1 MSLIN
6 LVKHI
11 LCPVDFSEK
20 SLQVI
25 DHALRLSDVFGARVS
40 ALNVVDDSLPE
51 YASYRRSEKDMQTL
65 RRTLEQ
71 DSQNRMK
78 LHIEPRLRSF
88 PDAKTMTIFGKPS
101 DSIVKVAKEQRANL
115 IMMATRS
122 LGLTGQF
129 ILGSTT
135 YKILRTAPCPL
146 MVFSK
151 PETKFRALRI
161 LFPTDF
167 SEISQLS
174 LPYLFKLAV
183 DYGSD
188 IHIVHYRQSHNVA
201 SKDPAR
207 YLELI
212 KRSAVSNRIPANRIF
227 ANDDIKGITP
237 GAAIL
242 KYAKDNG
249 IDLTILSAHGAS
261 GYKQFFLGT
270 TAVEVSSKS
279 ESPVLLIRKMEF

>member
-1 MSLIN
+1 MSLIS

-25 DHALRLSDVFGARVS
+25 DHALRLCDVFGATISV
-40 ALNVVDDSLPE
+40 LNVVDDSSPE
-51 YASYRRSEKDMQTL
+51 YASYRRSEKDMQML

-88 PDAKTMTIFGKPS
+88 SNATMTTLFGKPS
-101 DSIVKVAKEQRANL
+101 DVIVKIAKEQRANL

-151 PETKFRALRI
+151 PEMKFRAIRI

-183 DYGSD
+183 DYGAD
-188 IHIVHYRQSHNVA
+188 IHLVHYRQMHNAV
-201 SKDPAR
+201 SKDPTR
-207 YLELI
+207 DLELI
-212 KRSAVSNRIPANRIF
+212 KRNAISNRIPANRIF
-227 ANDDIKGITP
+227 INDDIKGITP

-242 KYAKDNG
+242 KYAKENA

-270 TAVEVSSKS
+270 TAVEISSKS

>member
-1 MSLIN
+1 MSVIN

-11 LCPVDFSEK
+11 LCPIDFSEK

-25 DHALRLSDVFGARVS
+25 DHALRLSDVFGAKISV
-40 ALNVVDDSLPE
+40 LNVVDDTSPE
-51 YASYRRSEKDMQTL
+51 YASYRRNEKDMQML

-88 PDAKTMTIFGKPS
+88 SDSKMLTLFGKPS
-101 DSIVKVAKEQRANL
+101 DIIVKVAKEQRANL

-135 YKILRTAPCPL
+135 YKILRIAPCPL

-151 PETKFRALRI
+151 PEAKFRALRI

-167 SEISQLS
+167 SELSQLS

-183 DYGSD
+183 DYGAD
-188 IHIVHYRQSHNVA
+188 IHIVHYRQMHNAV

-207 YLELI
+207 DIELI

-227 ANDDIKGITP
+227 THADIKGITP
-237 GAAIL
+237 GAAVL
-242 KYAKDNG
+242 KYAKDNM
-249 IDLTILSAHGAS
+249 IDLIILSAHGAS

-279 ESPVLLIRKMEF
+279 ECPVLLIRKMEF

>member
-1 MSLIN
+1 MSAIH

-25 DHALRLSDVFGARVS
+25 DHALRLSDVFDASISV
-40 ALNVVDDSLPE
+40 LNVVDDSLPE
-51 YASYRRSEKDMQTL
+51 YASYRRSEKDIQML

-88 PDAKTMTIFGKPS
+88 PDSKMITLFGKPS
-101 DSIVKVAKEQRANL
+101 DMIVKVAKEQRANL

-135 YKILRTAPCPL
+135 YKILRTSPCPL

-151 PETKFRALRI
+151 PEMKFRALRI

-174 LPYLFKLAV
+174 IPYVVKLAV
-183 DYGSD
+183 DYGAD
-188 IHIVHYRQSHNVA
+188 IHLVHYRQLHNSF

-207 YLELI
+207 HLELI
-212 KRSAVSNRIPANRIF
+212 KRSIVSNRIPSTRIF
-227 ANDDIKGITP
+227 ASDDIKGSTP

-242 KYAKDNG
+242 KYAKEHSV
-249 IDLTILSAHGAS
+249 DLIILSAHGIS

-279 ESPVLLIRKMEF
+279 EIPVLLIRKMEF

>member
-1 MSLIN
+1 MSLIS

-25 DHALRLSDVFGARVS
+25 DHALRLSDVFGARISV
-40 ALNVVDDSLPE
+40 LNIVDDSSPE
-51 YASYRRSEKDMQTL
+51 YASYRRSEKDMQML

-78 LHIEPRLRSF
+78 LHIEPRLRNF
-88 PDAKTMTIFGKPS
+88 PDSKMITLFGKPS
-101 DSIVKVAKEQRANL
+101 DMIVKVAKEQRANL

-122 LGLTGQF
+122 LGLTSQF

-151 PETKFRALRI
+151 PEMKFRALRI

-174 LPYLFKLAV
+174 IPYLAKLAF
-183 DYGSD
+183 DYGAD
-188 IHIVHYRQSHNVA
+188 IHIVHYRQMQNPF
-201 SKDPAR
+201 SKDPMR
-207 YLELI
+207 HLELI
-212 KRSAVSNRIPANRIF
+212 KRTLVSNRIPANRIF
-227 ANDDIKGITP
+227 TNDDIKGITP
-237 GAAIL
+237 GAASL
-242 KYAKDNG
+242 KYAKENA
-249 IDLTILSAHGAS
+249 IDLIILSAHGIS

-270 TAVEVSSKS
+270 TAVEISSKS

>member
-25 DHALRLSDVFGARVS
+25 DHAMRLSDVFGAKISV
-40 ALNVVDDSLPE
+40 LNVVDDSSPE
-51 YASYRRSEKDMQTL
+51 YASYRRSEKDMQML

-78 LHIEPRLRSF
+78 LHIEPRLRAFSG
-88 PDAKTMTIFGKPS
+88 ATMTTLFGKPS
-101 DSIVKVAKEQRANL
+101 DLIVKVAKEQRVNL

-122 LGLTGQF
+122 LGLTSQF

-183 DYGSD
+183 DYGAD
-188 IHIVHYRQSHNVA
+188 IHIVHYRHLHNPV

-207 YLELI
+207 DLELI
-212 KRSAVSNRIPANRIF
+212 KRVAISNRIPANRIF
-227 ANDDIKGITP
+227 TNGDIKGITP

-242 KYAKDNG
+242 KYAKENA
-249 IDLTILSAHGAS
+249 IDLIVLSAHGSS
-261 GYKQFFLGT
+261 GYKQFFLGA

-279 ESPVLLIRKMEF
+279 ESPVFLIRKMEF

>member
-1 MSLIN
+1 MSDFN

-20 SLQVI
+20 SLHVV
-25 DHALRLSDVFGARVS
+25 DHALRLSDVFGAKISV
-40 ALNVVDDSLPE
+40 LNVVDDSLPE
-51 YASYRRSEKDMQTL
+51 YASYRRSEKDMQML

-78 LHIEPRLRSF
+78 LHIEPRLRGFS
-88 PDAKTMTIFGKPS
+88 DSKMMTSFGKPA
-101 DSIVKVAKEQRANL
+101 DVIVKLAKEQHADF

-122 LGLTGQF
+122 LGLAGQF
-129 ILGSTT
+129 ILGDTS

-146 MVFSK
+146 MVFPK
-151 PETKFRALRI
+151 PETPFRALRI
-161 LFPTDF
+161 LYPTDF

-174 LPYLFKLAV
+174 IPYLFKLANN
-183 DYGSD
+183 YGSD
-188 IHIVHYRQSHNVA
+188 IHLVHHRQLHNPT
-201 SKDPAR
+201 SKDPMR
-207 YLELI
+207 SLELI
-212 KRSAVSNRIPANRIF
+212 KRYAILNRIPANRIF
-227 ANDDIKGITP
+227 LNDNIKGVTP

-242 KYAKDNG
+242 KYAKDYN
-249 IDLTILSAHGAS
+249 IDLIILSTHGVS

-279 ESPVLLIRKMEF
+279 ECPVLLIRKTEF

>member
-1 MSLIN
+1 MSVIN

-25 DHALRLSDVFGARVS
+25 DHALRLSDVFRAKISV
-40 ALNVVDDSLPE
+40 LNVIDDSSPE
-51 YASYRRSEKDMQTL
+51 YAAYRRSEKDVQTL

-78 LHIEPRLRSF
+78 LHIEPRLRSS
-88 PDAKTMTIFGKPS
+88 PDAKLISLFGKPS
-101 DSIVKVAKEQRANL
+101 DTIVRVAKEQRANL

-129 ILGSTT
+129 VLGSTT

-151 PETKFRALRI
+151 PEMKFRALRL

-167 SEISQLS
+167 SELSQLS

-183 DYGSD
+183 DYGAD
-188 IHIVHYRQSHNVA
+188 VHLIHYRQLHNAV
-201 SKDPAR
+201 SKDPMR
-207 YLELI
+207 DLEMI
-212 KRSAVSNRIPANRIF
+212 KRSAISNRVPANRIF
-227 ANDDIKGITP
+227 LNDDIKGITP

-242 KYAKDNG
+242 KYAKDNM
-249 IDLTILSAHGAS
+249 IDLIILSAHGAS

-279 ESPVLLIRKMEF
+279 ECPVLLIRKMEF

>member
-1 MSLIN
+1 MSIG

-11 LCPVDFSEK
+11 LCPIDFSEK

-25 DHALRLSDVFGARVS
+25 DHATRLADVFGARIS
-40 ALNVVDDSLPE
+40 ALNVVDDMAPE
-51 YASYRRSEKDMQTL
+51 YASYRRSEKDMQAL

-88 PDAKTMTIFGKPS
+88 PDAQKLTVFGKPA
-101 DSIVKVAKEQRANL
+101 DVIVRVAKEQRAEL

-122 LGLTGQF
+122 LGLASQF

-135 YKILRTAPCPL
+135 YKIVRTAPCPL

-151 PETKFRALRI
+151 PEQKFRALRI

-167 SEISQLS
+167 SELSMLS
-174 LPYLFKLAV
+174 LPYLYKLAL

-188 IHIVHYRQSHNVA
+188 IHIVHYRQAHNPA
-201 SKDPAR
+201 SRDPAR
-207 YLELI
+207 DMDLL
-212 KRSAVSNRIPANRIF
+212 RRNAVANRIPFNRIF
-227 ANDDIKGITP
+227 TNDNIKGVTP
-237 GAAIL
+237 GAATL

-249 IDLTILSAHGAS
+249 IDLIILSAHGAS

-279 ESPVLLIRKMEF
+279 ECPVLVVRKMEF

>member
-1 MSLIN
+1 MSLIS

-25 DHALRLSDVFGARVS
+25 DHALRLSDVFGARISV
-40 ALNVVDDSLPE
+40 LNIVDDSSPE
-51 YASYRRSEKDMQTL
+51 YASYRRSEKDMQML

-78 LHIEPRLRSF
+78 LHIEPRLRNF
-88 PDAKTMTIFGKPS
+88 PDSKMITLFGKPS
-101 DSIVKVAKEQRANL
+101 DMIVKVAKEQRANL

-151 PETKFRALRI
+151 PEMKFRALRI

-174 LPYLFKLAV
+174 IPYLAKLAF
-183 DYGSD
+183 DYGAD
-188 IHIVHYRQSHNVA
+188 IHIVHYRQMQNPF
-201 SKDPAR
+201 SKDPMR
-207 YLELI
+207 HLELI
-212 KRSAVSNRIPANRIF
+212 KRTLVSNRIPANRIF
-227 ANDDIKGITP
+227 TNDDIKGITP
-237 GAAIL
+237 GAASL
-242 KYAKDNG
+242 KYAKENA
-249 IDLTILSAHGAS
+249 IDLIILSAHGIS

-270 TAVEVSSKS
+270 TAVEISSKS

>member
-1 MSLIN
+1 MSLIS

-25 DHALRLSDVFGARVS
+25 DHALRLSDVFGARISV
-40 ALNVVDDSLPE
+40 LNVVDDSSPE
-51 YASYRRSEKDMQTL
+51 YASYRRSEKDMQML

-78 LHIEPRLRSF
+78 LHIAPRLRGFS
-88 PDAKTMTIFGKPS
+88 DSKMMTLFGKPS
-101 DSIVKVAKEQRANL
+101 DMIVKVAKEQRANL
-115 IMMATRS
+115 VMMATRS

-135 YKILRTAPCPL
+135 YKILGTAPCPL

-151 PETKFRALRI
+151 PEMKFRALRI

-174 LPYLFKLAV
+174 LPYLFKLAL
-183 DYGSD
+183 DYGAD
-188 IHIVHYRQSHNVA
+188 IHIVHYRQLHNPL
-201 SKDPAR
+201 SKDPSR
-207 YLELI
+207 YLDLI
-212 KRSAVSNRIPANRIF
+212 KRSAISNRIPANRISI
-227 ANDDIKGITP
+227 NDDIKGVTP

-242 KYAKDNG
+242 KYAKENA
-249 IDLTILSAHGAS
+249 IDLIILSAHGAS

>member
-1 MSLIN
+1 MSLIS

-25 DHALRLSDVFGARVS
+25 DHALRLCDVFGAKISV
-40 ALNVVDDSLPE
+40 LNVVDDSSPE
-51 YASYRRSEKDMQTL
+51 YASYRRSEKDMQML

-78 LHIEPRLRSF
+78 LHVMPRLRSF
-88 PDAKTMTIFGKPS
+88 SNATMMTLFGKPS
-101 DSIVKVAKEQRANL
+101 DVIVKIAKEHQANL

-151 PETKFRALRI
+151 PDMKFRALRI
-161 LFPTDF
+161 LYPTDF

-183 DYGSD
+183 DYGAD
-188 IHIVHYRQSHNVA
+188 IHLVHYRQLHNAV
-201 SKDPAR
+201 SKDPMR
-207 YLELI
+207 DLELI
-212 KRSAVSNRIPANRIF
+212 KRNAVSNRIPANRIF
-227 ANDDIKGITP
+227 INDDIKGTTP

-242 KYAKDNG
+242 KYAKDNA

-270 TAVEVSSKS
+270 TAVDVSSKS
-279 ESPVLLIRKMEF
+279 ECPVLLIRKMEF

>member
-1 MSLIN
+1 MSLISP
-6 LVKHI
+6 VTHI

-25 DHALRLSDVFGARVS
+25 DHALRLSDVFGAKISV
-40 ALNVVDDSLPE
+40 LNVVDDSSPE
-51 YASYRRSEKDMQTL
+51 YASYRRSEKDMQML
-65 RRTLEQ
+65 RRTLVQ

-78 LHIEPRLRSF
+78 LHIEPRLRTFSG
-88 PDAKTMTIFGKPS
+88 ASMTTLFGKPS
-101 DSIVKVAKEQRANL
+101 DLIVKVAKEQRADL

-122 LGLTGQF
+122 LGLTSQF

-135 YKILRTAPCPL
+135 YKILRTAPCSL
-146 MVFSK
+146 IVFSK
-151 PETKFRALRI
+151 PEMKFRAVRI

-174 LPYLFKLAV
+174 LPYLFKLAT

-188 IHIVHYRQSHNVA
+188 IHIVHYRQLHNAA
-201 SKDPAR
+201 SKDPTR
-207 YLELI
+207 HIELI
-212 KRSAVSNRIPANRIF
+212 KRHAISNRIPANRIF
-227 ANDDIKGITP
+227 INDDIKGITP

-242 KYAKDNG
+242 KYAKDNA
-249 IDLTILSAHGAS
+249 IDLIILSAHGSS

-279 ESPVLLIRKMEF
+279 ESPVFLIRKMEF

>member
-1 MSLIN
+1 MSVS

-11 LCPVDFSEK
+11 LCPIDFSEK

-25 DHALRLSDVFGARVS
+25 DHATRLADVFGAKIS
-40 ALNVVDDSLPE
+40 ALNVVDDMAPE
-51 YASYRRSEKDMQTL
+51 YASYRRSARDMQAL

-88 PDAKTMTIFGKPS
+88 ADSQALTVFGKPAEV
-101 DSIVKVAKEQRANL
+101 IVKVAKERRAEL

-122 LGLTGQF
+122 LGLASQF

-135 YKILRTAPCPL
+135 YKIVRTAPCPL

-151 PETKFRALRI
+151 PELKFRALRI

-167 SEISQLS
+167 SELSMLS
-174 LPYLFKLAV
+174 LPYLYKLAL

-188 IHIVHYRQSHNVA
+188 VHIVHFRQAHNAA
-201 SKDPAR
+201 SRDPAR
-207 YLELI
+207 EMDAL
-212 KRSAVSNRIPANRIF
+212 RRNAASNRIPFNRIIV
-227 ANDDIKGITP
+227 NDNIKGVTP
-237 GAAIL
+237 GAAVL

-249 IDLTILSAHGAS
+249 IDLIVLSAHGMS

-279 ESPVLLIRKMEF
+279 ECPVLIVRKMEF

>member
-1 MSLIN
+1 MSLIS

-25 DHALRLSDVFGARVS
+25 DHALRLSDIFGAKISV
-40 ALNVVDDSLPE
+40 LNVVDDSSPE
-51 YASYRRSEKDMQTL
+51 YASYRRSEKDLQML

-78 LHIEPRLRSF
+78 FHIEPRLRSF
-88 PDAKTMTIFGKPS
+88 SNATMTTLFGKPS
-101 DSIVKVAKEQRANL
+101 EVIVKIAKAHRADL
-115 IMMATRS
+115 ITMATRS
-122 LGLTGQF
+122 LGLTSQF

-146 MVFSK
+146 IVFSK
-151 PETKFRALRI
+151 PEMKFRAVRI

-174 LPYLFKLAV
+174 LPYLLKLAT

-188 IHIVHYRQSHNVA
+188 IHIVHYRQLHNAA
-201 SKDPAR
+201 SKDATR
-207 YLELI
+207 HIELI
-212 KRSAVSNRIPANRIF
+212 KRNAISNRVPANRIF
-227 ANDDIKGITP
+227 INDDIKGITP
-237 GAAIL
+237 SVAIL
-242 KYAKDNG
+242 KYAKENS
-249 IDLTILSAHGAS
+249 IDLIILSAHGSS

-279 ESPVLLIRKMEF
+279 ECPVLLIRKMEF

>member
-1 MSLIN
+1 MSLIS

-25 DHALRLSDVFGARVS
+25 DHALRLSDVFGARISV
-40 ALNVVDDSLPE
+40 LNVVDDSSPE
-51 YASYRRSEKDMQTL
+51 YASYRRSEKDMQML

-88 PDAKTMTIFGKPS
+88 PDSRMITLFGKPS
-101 DSIVKVAKEQRANL
+101 DMIVKVAKEQRANL

-151 PETKFRALRI
+151 PEMKFRALRI

-174 LPYLFKLAV
+174 LPYLFKLAN
-183 DYGSD
+183 DYGAD
-188 IHIVHYRQSHNVA
+188 IHIVHYRQMHNA
-201 SKDPAR
+201 ISKDPTR
-207 YLELI
+207 DLELI
-212 KRSAVSNRIPANRIF
+212 KRSAVSTRIPANRISI
-227 ANDDIKGITP
+227 NDDIKGSTP

-242 KYAKDNG
+242 KYAKENA
-249 IDLTILSAHGAS
+249 IDLIILSAHGAS
-261 GYKQFFLGT
+261 GYKQFFLGA
-270 TAVEVSSKS
+270 TAVEISSKS
-279 ESPVLLIRKMEF
+279 EVPVLLIRKMEF

>member
-1 MSLIN
+1 MSVIT

-11 LCPVDFSEK
+11 LCPIDFSEK

-25 DHALRLSDVFGARVS
+25 DHALRLSDVFGAKISV
-40 ALNVVDDSLPE
+40 LNIVDDSLPE
-51 YASYRRSEKDMQTL
+51 YASYRRSEKDMQML

-78 LHIEPRLRSF
+78 LHIEPLLRNFS
-88 PDAKTMTIFGKPS
+88 DSKMITLFGKPS
-101 DSIVKVAKEQRANL
+101 DMIVKVAKEQRANL

-183 DYGSD
+183 DYGAD
-188 IHIVHYRQSHNVA
+188 IHIVHYRQLHNAV

-207 YLELI
+207 DMELI

-227 ANDDIKGITP
+227 THVDIKGITP

-242 KYAKDNG
+242 KYAKDNT
-249 IDLTILSAHGAS
+249 IDLILLSAHGAS

-279 ESPVLLIRKMEF
+279 ECPVLLIRKMEF

>member
-1 MSLIN
+1 MSVIH
-6 LVKHI
+6 LVEHI

-20 SLQVI
+20 SLQVL
-25 DHALRLSDVFGARVS
+25 DHALRLSDIFDARISV
-40 ALNVVDDSLPE
+40 LNVVDDTSPE
-51 YASYRRSEKDMQTL
+51 YAPYRRSQKDMQLL

-78 LHIEPRLRSF
+78 LHIEPRLRSL
-88 PDAKTMTIFGKPS
+88 PDSKMITLFGKPS
-101 DSIVKVAKEQRANL
+101 DMIVKVAKEQRANL

-151 PETKFRALRI
+151 PEMKFRALRI

-167 SEISQLS
+167 SELSQLS
-174 LPYLFKLAV
+174 LPYLFKLV
-183 DYGSD
+183 SDYGAD
-188 IHIVHYRQSHNVA
+188 LHIVHYRQMQNPF
-201 SKDPAR
+201 SKDPMR
-207 YLELI
+207 HLELI
-212 KRSAVSNRIPANRIF
+212 KRTLVSNRIPPNRIF
-227 ANDDIKGITP
+227 TNDDIKGITP

-242 KYAKDNG
+242 KYAKENA
-249 IDLTILSAHGAS
+249 IDLIILSAHGIS

-270 TAVEVSSKS
+270 TAVEISSKS
-279 ESPVLLIRKMEF
+279 EIPVLLVRKMEF

>member
-1 MSLIN
+1 MPIN

-11 LCPVDFSEK
+11 LCPVDFSER

-25 DHALRLSDVFGARVS
+25 DHALRLCDVFGAKISV
-40 ALNVVDDSLPE
+40 LNVVDDASPE
-51 YASYRRSEKDMQTL
+51 YASYRRSEKDMQML

-78 LHIEPRLRSF
+78 LHIAPRLRSF
-88 PDAKTMTIFGKPS
+88 PDAKMMTLFGKPP
-101 DSIVKVAKEQRANL
+101 DVIVRVAKEQRVNL
-115 IMMATRS
+115 VIMATRS

-146 MVFSK
+146 MVLSK
-151 PETKFRALRI
+151 PELKFRAIRI

-167 SEISQLS
+167 SELSQLS

-183 DYGSD
+183 DYGAD
-188 IHIVHYRQSHNVA
+188 IHLVHYRQLHNAV

-207 YLELI
+207 DLELI
-212 KRSAVSNRIPANRIF
+212 KRSAISNRIPANRIF
-227 ANDDIKGITP
+227 TNDDIKGITP

-242 KYAKDNG
+242 KYAKENA

>member
-1 MSLIN
+1 MSIS

-25 DHALRLSDVFGARVS
+25 DHALRLSDVFDAKISV
-40 ALNVVDDSLPE
+40 LNVVDDSSPE
-51 YASYRRSEKDMQTL
+51 YASYRRNEKDMQML

-88 PDAKTMTIFGKPS
+88 SNSAMITLFGKPS
-101 DSIVKVAKEQRANL
+101 DMIVRVAKEQRANL

-151 PETKFRALRI
+151 PEMKFRAVRI
-161 LFPTDF
+161 LYPTDF

-174 LPYLFKLAV
+174 LPYVFKLAL
-183 DYGSD
+183 DYNAD
-188 IHIVHYRQSHNVA
+188 VHIVHYRQVHSGA
-201 SKDPAR
+201 SKDSSR
-207 YLELI
+207 HLELI
-212 KRSAVSNRIPANRIF
+212 KRSAISNRIPSNRLF
-227 ANDDIKGITP
+227 TNDDLKGITP

-242 KYAKDNG
+242 KYAKDNS
-249 IDLTILSAHGAS
+249 IDLIILSAHGAS

-270 TAVEVSSKS
+270 TAVEISSKS
-279 ESPVLLIRKMEF
+279 ECPVMLIRRMEF